1 LVKRLAQQ
9 LQGGLENIDS
19 QLKCKFKY
27 PVSGAFNASQ
37 GAISG
42 FIARGS
48 STPSAR
54 NQEIVAAIRAVT
66 EKMKDGTG
74 EEKKPKITKPP
85 LRTVH

>member
-1 LVKRLAQQ
+1 MNSGFFSPVLKHRLEEKKESLVNALAK
-9 LQGGLENIDS
+9 IDFGVNS
-19 QLKCKFKY
+19 DLFVK
-27 PVSGAFNASQ
+27 
-37 GAISG
+37 SG